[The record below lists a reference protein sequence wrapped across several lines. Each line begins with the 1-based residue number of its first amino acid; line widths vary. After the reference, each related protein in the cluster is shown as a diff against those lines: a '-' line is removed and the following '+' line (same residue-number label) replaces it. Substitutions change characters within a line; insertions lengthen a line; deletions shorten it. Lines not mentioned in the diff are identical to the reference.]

1 MELFVLHEF
10 VIQLRIPLRSVSM
23 PYMSTSSDAS
33 HTSMVGVAGGGPG
46 DDIFDMNQ
54 TDMDMDVE
62 SREEEA
68 EPAYSPMVR
77 GTLNVT

>member
-10 VIQLRIPLRSVSM
+10 VIQLRIPLRSVSI

-54 TDMDMDVE
+54 TDMDVE